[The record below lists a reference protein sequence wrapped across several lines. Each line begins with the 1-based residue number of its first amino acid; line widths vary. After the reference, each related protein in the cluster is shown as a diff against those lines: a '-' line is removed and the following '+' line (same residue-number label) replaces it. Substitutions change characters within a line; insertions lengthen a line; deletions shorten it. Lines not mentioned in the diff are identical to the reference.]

1 MAARFALYWHVFF
14 GIFYDYFSKL
24 AKEKFDVLLGTE
36 TNVLKFKAKHK
47 TMGKGKD
54 LFGHYNDLAKEKGP
68 GSEESKYAGILFQ
81 SLLMLGE
88 RRTFELLEEAD
99 EKGKK
104 LKLEYNKTTKPGSA
118 CPCGV
123 TLT

>member
-1 MAARFALYWHVFF
+1 
-14 GIFYDYFSKL
+14 L
-24 AKEKFDVLLGTE
+24 AKEKFGAFFAVE
-36 TNVLKFKAKHK
+36 TKVLKFKAKHK
-47 TMGKGKD
+47 IMGKGKD

-104 LKLEYNKTTKPGSA
+104 LKLEYNTSANARTA

>member
-1 MAARFALYWHVFF
+1 
-14 GIFYDYFSKL
+14 L
-24 AKEKFDVLLGTE
+24 AKGKSCALLSKE
-36 TNVLKFKAKHK
+36 TKILKFKAKH
-47 TMGKGKD
+47 TIMGKGKD

-68 GSEESKYAGILFQ
+68 GSEESKYAGVLFQ

-104 LKLEYNKTTKPGSA
+104 LKLEYNGNAKASTA

>member
-1 MAARFALYWHVFF
+1 
-14 GIFYDYFSKL
+14 
-24 AKEKFDVLLGTE
+24 
-36 TNVLKFKAKHK
+36 
-47 TMGKGKD
+47 MGKGKD

-68 GSEESKYAGILFQ
+68 GSDESTYAGILFQ

-104 LKLEYNKTTKPGSA
+104 LKLEYANGARRGSD

-123 TLT
+123 SLT

>member
-1 MAARFALYWHVFF
+1 
-14 GIFYDYFSKL
+14 
-24 AKEKFDVLLGTE
+24 
-36 TNVLKFKAKHK
+36 
-47 TMGKGKD
+47 MGKGKD

-88 RRTFELLEEAD
+88 RRTFELLEEAV
-99 EKGKK
+99 EKGKR
-104 LKLEYNKTTKPGSA
+104 LRLEYNDGAKRSSA

-123 TLT
+123 SLT

>member
-1 MAARFALYWHVFF
+1 MANEKSSALF
-14 GIFYDYFSKL
+14 G
-24 AKEKFDVLLGTE
+24 AE
-36 TNVLKFKAKHK
+36 TKVLKFKAKYK

-68 GSEESKYAGILFQ
+68 GSEESKYAGVLFQ

-99 EKGKK
+99 EKGKR
-104 LKLEYNKTTKPGSA
+104 LKLEYNSNVKARTA

>member
-1 MAARFALYWHVFF
+1 ML
-14 GIFYDYFSKL
+14 FY
-24 AKEKFDVLLGTE
+24 AE
-36 TNVLKFKAKHK
+36 TKVLKFKAKH
-47 TMGKGKD
+47 TIMGKGKD

-68 GSEESKYAGILFQ
+68 GSEESKYAGVLFQ

-99 EKGKK
+99 EKGKR
-104 LKLEYNKTTKPGSA
+104 LKLEYNTNAKASAA

-123 TLT
+123 SLT

>member
-1 MAARFALYWHVFF
+1 MAEENFNVL
-14 GIFYDYFSKL
+14 
-24 AKEKFDVLLGTE
+24 FDAE
-36 TNVLKFKAKHK
+36 TKVLKFKAKYK
-47 TMGKGKD
+47 IMGKGKD

-68 GSEESKYAGILFQ
+68 ASEESKYAGVLFQ

-104 LKLEYNKTTKPGSA
+104 LKLEYNTKTRASSA